1 MSKKVSALLAAL
13 LALTAV
19 MAGCGSQ
26 NLEVKLTPDTSA
38 TNGEAEKNEVTE
50 QVTTLQIQEEI
61 PEETISE
68 DVTVTE
74 ETTPMPEEVKE
85 EVTEEVTESVV
96 LEQEETQAPVVTE
109 PPAKT
114 QAEVPQTTQPPAPTE
129 PVFVQ
134 EVEPT
139 YINGILIVNK
149 TYPLPP
155 SYAPGCLSSDT
166 DAAFKKMAAD
176 AYAEGLT
183 LWVQSGYRSYD
194 LQKDLYNRYVARDG
208 QTAADTY
215 SARPGHSEHQ
225 SGLAFDL
232 NTIDDSFANT
242 AEGQWVAQNC
252 HKYGFIVRYPKG
264 KEHLTGY
271 QYESWHLRYLG
282 VDTATAV
289 YESGLCL
296 EEYLGITSEYSY

>member
-1 MSKKVSALLAAL
+1 MSKKVSALLAVL
-13 LALTAV
+13 LSLTAV
-19 MAGCGSQ
+19 MTGCGPE
-26 NLEVKLTPDTSA
+26 NLEVKLTPDTPA
-38 TNGEAEKNEVTE
+38 ANGETEKNEVTE
-50 QVTTLQIQEEI
+50 QVTELQVS
-61 PEETISE
+61 EETSEESISQE
-68 DVTVTE
+68 VTE
-74 ETTPMPEEVKE
+74 ETTPMPEEV
-85 EVTEEVTESVV
+85 TEEVTEPAV
-96 LEQEETQAPVVTE
+96 LEQEETQAYTQTPVVTE
-109 PPAKT
+109 SPT

-149 TYPLPP
+149 TYPLPA

-183 LWVQSGYRSYD
+183 LWVESGYRSYD

-264 KEHLTGY
+264 KEYLTGY
-271 QYESWHLRYLG
+271 QYEPWHLRYLG

>member
-1 MSKKVSALLAAL
+1 MSKKVSALLVAVL
-13 LALTAV
+13 SLAVV
-19 MAGCGSQ
+19 MTGCGSE
-26 NLEVKLTPDTSA
+26 NPEIMLTPDTPAANS
-38 TNGEAEKNEVTE
+38 EVGKTDMTE
-50 QVTTLQIQEEI
+50 QITEQQIQ
-61 PEETISE
+61 
-68 DVTVTE
+68 TE
-74 ETTPMPEEVKE
+74 ETTQKVVVSEEITE
-85 EVTEEVTESVV
+85 EVTEEITEAVV
-96 LEQEETQAPVVTE
+96 EQTQVYTEAPVVTE
-109 PPAKT
+109 APANT
-114 QAEVPQTTQPPAPTE
+114 EAEAPQATQPPTE
-129 PVFVQ
+129 PVY
-134 EVEPT
+134 ELEIEPT

-149 TYPLPP
+149 TYPLP
-155 SYAPGCLSSDT
+155 STYAPGCLSSDT

-194 LQKDLYNRYVARDG
+194 LQKDLYNRYVSRDG
-208 QTAADTY
+208 QAAADTY

-232 NTIDDSFANT
+232 NTIDDSFAYT
-242 AEGQWVAQNC
+242 AEGQWVAENC

-271 QYESWHLRYLG
+271 QYEPWHLRYLG

-296 EEYLGITSEYSY
+296 EEYLGITSEYAN

>member
-1 MSKKVSALLAAL
+1 MSKKVSALLAVL
-13 LALTAV
+13 LSLTAV
-19 MAGCGSQ
+19 MIGCGPE
-26 NLEVKLTPDTSA
+26 NLEVKLTPDTPA
-38 TNGEAEKNEVTE
+38 ANGETEKNEVTE
-50 QVTTLQIQEEI
+50 QVTELQVS
-61 PEETISE
+61 EETSEESISQE
-68 DVTVTE
+68 VTE
-74 ETTPMPEEVKE
+74 ETTPMPEEV
-85 EVTEEVTESVV
+85 TEEVTEPAI
-96 LEQEETQAPVVTE
+96 LEQEETQAYTQTPVVTE
-109 PPAKT
+109 SPT

-149 TYPLPP
+149 TYPLPE

-194 LQKDLYNRYVARDG
+194 LQKDLYNRYVSRDG
-208 QTAADTY
+208 QAAADTY

-264 KEHLTGY
+264 KEYLTGY
-271 QYESWHLRYLG
+271 QYEPWHLRYLG